1 MSHENAVSTM
11 ILDGPT
17 IANVPGSKPKRR
29 PKSKPKAKRKT
40 LPSKMVIDIRRNDIG
55 RLLGLLRKNGFL
67 YYVK

>member
-11 ILDGPT
+11 VLDGPT
-17 IANVPGSKPKRR
+17 IANIPGSKPKRKPR
-29 PKSKPKAKRKT
+29 SKPKAKRKPR
-40 LPSKMVIDIRRNDIG
+40 PSKMVIEIRPNDMV